1 MNLGKI
7 NKYPLTTMV
16 KKKKKKITE
25 LALGIIIPSED
36 LVINLSLFKS
46 VLYSQ

>member
-1 MNLGKI
+1 
-7 NKYPLTTMV
+7 MV
-16 KKKKKKITE
+16 KKKKKKKITK
-25 LALGIIIPSED
+25 LTLGIIIPSED